1 MGKEDVATRR
11 YMQDSRRFADAFN
24 YALYGGEQIIRAADL
39 KPLNT
44 VSVPPGQGE
53 HPREERRR
61 DTFRCW
67 QSMTD
72 DRVAYALLGIED
84 QTRTDRSMPA
94 RCMLYDALG
103 YADQIDELKR
113 KNREGHLLKSSAE
126 FLSGLREED
135 RVLPVVTLVLHFGTE
150 PWDGET
156 RLHDLLRVEDEDL
169 LPFVA
174 DYRMNLVS
182 PASVEDA
189 DISKFRTDLGLV
201 LGYIKHA
208 NDKEALRK
216 VMKSDKRYESMDAES
231 VGLINLLTNSHIKVD
246 EGEGKA
252 VDTCKAIRD
261 IRQEGY
267 DEGHEEGDKE
277 SLITLGDLV
286 SEGVLSVEDAS
297 RRARLTPEEFEEKVA
312 AIQKR

>member
-1 MGKEDVATRR
+1 MGKEDVVTRR

-24 YALYGGEQIIRAADL
+24 YALYGGEQIIRAEDL

-53 HPREERRR
+53 HPRGERRR
-61 DTFRCW
+61 DVFWRW

-72 DRVAYALLGIED
+72 EKVAYALLGVEG
-84 QTRTDRSMPA
+84 QTRADRSMPV

-113 KNREGHLLKSSAE
+113 KNREGHLLMSSVE

-150 PWDGET
+150 PWDGAMCL
-156 RLHDLLRVEDEDL
+156 RDLLRIEVEEL

-216 VMKSDKRYESMDAES
+216 IVNTDERYKNMDVES
-231 VGLINLLTNSHIKVD
+231 VDLINVLTNSHIKVD
-246 EGEGKA
+246 EGEGKT

-267 DEGHEEGDKE
+267 DEGV
-277 SLITLGDLV
+277 LMMLGDLV
-286 SEGVLSVEDAS
+286 CEGILSVEDAVKCV
-297 RRARLTPEEFEEKVA
+297 RLTPEEFERKSA
-312 AIQKR
+312 TIQKR